1 VRTTDCED
9 GNVRRLQHGFEAWW
23 SGETRALAD
32 LLHPDAVWTL
42 APAGV
47 LKGHYRGRDQIA
59 GHFAHLAYET
69 AGSFRCRAL
78 DIAGGGESIFV
89 RSAADAT
96 RGGATH
102 TWESVLLF
110 TFVDGLATRVHQY
123 LVDYPAFAR
132 FWA

>member
-1 VRTTDCED
+1 VPGSDAED
-9 GNVRRLQHGFEAWW
+9 GNVRRLRHGFTAWAR
-23 SGETRALAD
+23 GETGALAA
-32 LLHPDAVWTL
+32 LLHADAVWRL
-42 APAGV
+42 APTGV

-69 AGSFRCRAL
+69 GGSYRCRAL
-78 DIAGGGESIFV
+78 DIVGGGQSIFV

-96 RGGATH
+96 RGGTTH
-102 TWESVLLF
+102 EWESVLLF
-110 TFVDGLATRVHQY
+110 TFADGLATHVHQY